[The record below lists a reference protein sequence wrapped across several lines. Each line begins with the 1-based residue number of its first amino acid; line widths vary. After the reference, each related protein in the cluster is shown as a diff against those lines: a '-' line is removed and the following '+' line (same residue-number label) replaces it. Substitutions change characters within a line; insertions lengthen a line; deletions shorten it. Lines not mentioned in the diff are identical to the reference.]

1 MADAQFA
8 IDIAASMSGGAQ
20 TVDELDQLTRELMSG
35 GKNSDVFQQA
45 IQTVARSL
53 VDASA
58 AAKQANAALAAGEAE
73 YSRLELA
80 AVQVAKAADK
90 ASKSNGGIMPP
101 EAVAFVKAGNDA
113 LAAQAD
119 KLRALEQ
126 HAKSASA
133 EETRLASTSKNLDT
147 LNGHVNKTL
156 AEQGEQ
162 FEKLR
167 GALASSGGALG
178 QVASKALAPVQSFA
192 KLSATMGASGAAA
205 VILSAVMVAL
215 TATIIAAGVAT
226 LTWSIGLSDA
236 SRSAALATEATQAMH
251 PELKALDGEMTKLTA
266 STGLHAD
273 ALNDLALQLKAAH
286 VSAADMPAALQAAA
300 DAEAALGKGGSAQFI
315 QNIEAGKKSVAELA
329 KETTASLG
337 GIVAKQMLSLG
348 AQSARLHD
356 NLAGMFG
363 GLKIDSLLG
372 EFANVIS
379 DFDSSTV
386 LGKELKATFENLFQP
401 LVAGAQTAT
410 VAVEAFV
417 LRAAILAVRAYL
429 AFKPYSAVIKDI
441 GLAVAVAAAVFAL
454 TFTPAIIAAGVAMAG
469 VVGTAL
475 LAAAPFLAI
484 GAAVVAAYE
493 AFQNWDKIKAFLL
506 GLAKDFNT
514 IGGQIIQG
522 FIDGIV
528 SGATH
533 AAAAVGDMAHSALH
547 AAESALGI
555 ASPSK
560 AMGKIAGFTVDGYTN
575 SIVARTPDAQQATAA
590 LVAPPSPADA
600 AAAGGGLASVASP
613 ADGPSKAAPAA
624 ASAGG
629 GPSITIQP
637 GAIVITG
644 VQGAEDLEDKLAGIL
659 TRIFEGDALQAGA

>member
-20 TVDELDQLTRELMSG
+20 TVDELDALTRELMSG

-45 IQTVARSL
+45 IQRVARSL
-53 VDASA
+53 TDASTA
-58 AAKQANAALAAGEAE
+58 SKQANDALAAGQAE

-80 AVQVAKAADK
+80 AVQVSRAADK
-90 ASKSNGGIMPP
+90 AARSNGGIMPP
-101 EAVAFVKAGNDA
+101 EAIAFVKAGNDA
-113 LAAQAD
+113 LATQAD
-119 KLRALEQ
+119 KLRALEA

-133 EETRLASTSKNLDT
+133 EEKSLAQTSKNLDT

-205 VILSAVMVAL
+205 VILSAVLVAL
-215 TATIIAAGVAT
+215 TATVVAAGVAV
-226 LTWSIGLSDA
+226 LGWSIQLSDA
-236 SRSAALATEATQAMH
+236 NRSAALTAEAVQAMH
-251 PELKALDGEMTKLTA
+251 PELKALDGEMTQLTN

-273 ALNDLALQLKAAH
+273 ALQGLAAQLKAAH
-286 VSAADMPAALQAAA
+286 VAAKDMPAALRAAA

-329 KETTASLG
+329 KETTTALG
-337 GIVAKQMLSLG
+337 GIVAKQMLSLS
-348 AQSARLHD
+348 AQSTRLHD
-356 NLAGMFG
+356 NLAGLFG

-372 EFANVIS
+372 EFANIIG
-379 DFDSSTV
+379 DFDSSTE
-386 LGKELKATFENLFQP
+386 LGKQLKATFENLFQP
-401 LVAGAQTAT
+401 LVAGAETAA
-410 VAVEAFV
+410 VAIEAFV
-417 LRAAILAVRAYL
+417 LRAAILAVRAYI
-429 AFKPYSAVIKDI
+429 AFKPYSAIIKDI

-454 TFTPAIIAAGVAMAG
+454 TFTPAIIAAGVALLG

-506 GLAKDFNT
+506 GLAKDFNA
-514 IGGQIIQG
+514 IAGQIVQG

-528 SGATH
+528 SGATR
-533 AAAAVGDMAHSALH
+533 AAAAVGDMAHSALKS
-547 AAESALGI
+547 AEGVLGI

-560 AMGKIAGFTVDGYTN
+560 EMAGIGGFTVDGFTDEV
-575 SIVARTPDAQQATAA
+575 SRRAPDAQEAIASV
-590 LVAPPSPADA
+590 VAPPSPADA
-600 AAAGGGLASVASP
+600 AAAGGGLASVSSP
-613 ADGPSKAAPAA
+613 ADGPSKAAPGA

-629 GPSITIQP
+629 ASITIQP

-644 VQGAEDLEDKLAGIL
+644 VQGAEDLEDKLSGIL
-659 TRIFEGDALQAGA
+659 TRILEGDALQVGA